1 MPPFDR
7 RAVALVATVL
17 VAACQFVPPQL
28 RGNDLIVMEVKNG
41 APRPLALVVATMSDE
56 SEVVG
61 SAEPA
66 VVPAG
71 QTMMVNFFV
80 PRSGEWAIW
89 ANGGQLMGEPD
100 LRGRRGTVPMGIEVD
115 SNGGLRWWCQGDCP

>member
-1 MPPFDR
+1 MPT
-7 RAVALVATVL
+7 AVARNAGTS
-17 VAACQFVPPQL
+17 QFAPAF
-28 RGNDLIVMEVKNG
+28 DLAG

-80 PRSGEWAIW
+80 PRSGQWAIW

-115 SNGGLRWWCQGDCP
+115 SNGGLGWWCQGNCP